1 MDANTLKLNDTM
13 NKSINNNAK
22 ENKLIEARKLFDID
36 FLQEIDHFLLRDYL
50 TKSVANGVL
59 RK

>member
-1 MDANTLKLNDTM
+1 MKPTDVI
-13 NKSINNNAK
+13 NKSRVNNAK